1 MLDLEITVF
10 LKPNYD
16 FLYKIVIIQELKYI
30 QIFIIFMSEIRQVN
44 ASKTGVSKLAIV
56 ALAIVFAAGLFLVGF
71 DQGHIFSLVYGEQA
85 FEDLYIHELTHDMRH
100 AAGFPCH

>member
-1 MLDLEITVF
+1 M
-10 LKPNYD
+10 NYD
-16 FLYKIVIIQELKYI
+16 ITNIQELKYI
-30 QIFIIFMSEIRQVN
+30 QMMLNFMSESRQVN
-44 ASKTGVSKLAIV
+44 VSKTGVSKLAIV
-56 ALAIVFAAGLFLVGF
+56 ALALVFASGLFLVGF